1 MAHKKSKK
9 DQREVPYFANPVAD
23 PPVPRTVR
31 QYLPENFYSEVE
43 DNRRWHPEP
52 PARGKT
58 VSGGRPRIVVK
69 RGPNGRPLKSKIKY
83 LTPSAAASSV
93 TSRLG
98 YAVPRNIISCI
109 RRAMR
114 REIIF
119 ALKKQKKGAG
129 ARRRRRNEKSNID
142 C

>member
-1 MAHKKSKK
+1 MAHSKNKKG
-9 DQREVPYFANPVAD
+9 QRDISSIANPVAD

-69 RGPNGRPLKSKIKY
+69 RGPNGRPLKSKFLK
-83 LTPSAAASSV
+83 PSAAVSSV

-119 ALKKQKKGAG
+119 AFKKQKKGAG